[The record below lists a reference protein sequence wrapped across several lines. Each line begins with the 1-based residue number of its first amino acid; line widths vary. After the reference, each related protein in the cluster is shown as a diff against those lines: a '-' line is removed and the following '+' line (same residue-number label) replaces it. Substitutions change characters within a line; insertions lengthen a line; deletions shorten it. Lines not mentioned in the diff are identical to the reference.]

1 MLMEELTAIIEELEA
16 LESELQ
22 FEHFNSDDA
31 MRSGAFPIRLKNCST
46 AIGTII
52 VSGFEHTMDHEI
64 IIDVLRSLDI

>member
-31 MRSGAFPIRLKNCST
+31 MRSGAFPIRLKN
-46 AIGTII
+46 
-52 VSGFEHTMDHEI
+52 
-64 IIDVLRSLDI
+64 